1 MPNYK
6 QRWECLCESGWY
18 GPGCDIRL
26 EQNCDDRVDNDKGEL
41 EMSIFSK
48 LSAKNPL
55 CIG

>member
-26 EQNCDDRVDNDKGEL
+26 EQNCDDRVDNDKGE
-41 EMSIFSK
+41 
-48 LSAKNPL
+48 
-55 CIG
+55 